1 MSWFTEAAQGAVERC
16 LGHVS
21 PYGTLP
27 LTEDAIADLRQCT
40 PPRHAVSI
48 QPNKDGGGIANG
60 IDLLTAVHSARSRGL
75 PMLSKSDAPT
85 HAFEM
90 RNINGKIGFQY
101 VMGREKDQRQLERQL
116 ETFYPDAHI
125 QVSEH
130 PHPGLLPLEK
140 GRHVA
145 IATLRL
151 RQRENG
157 KHLYPIK
164 HVDVEGFEND
174 PYGSI
179 TAEMIGERETDTRT
193 DVAVQVIFRPASA
206 KWWKGGL
213 LSAGIDE
220 IADELKQ
227 PHKEFTMVDALKYEA
242 RPEQSSLKGEE
253 RDPSDQDLRASK
265 IVRRQRGEKGF
276 RLNVRILAVSDDPEE
291 AIARVDE
298 TAEMFEGYYE
308 STTEQGFEPVPRK
321 GKEMKQVLRQ
331 AFAREWAD
339 EKMVMGV
346 RSAAGLMH
354 IPNESINTQNVE
366 WSLTSHAGD
375 VPADAA
381 RFSDYQ
387 TEGVEWEKGD
397 RSHLLTE
404 ERWQY
409 DLAAVYDESEH
420 GPPADDG
427 PEGPDQSDRA
437 SRDDSEDD
445 PVEATA

>member
-1 MSWFTEAAQGAVERC
+1 MGWFSETAQGAVKRC
-16 LGHVS
+16 LGRVS
-21 PYGTLP
+21 PYGTLT
-27 LTEDAIADLRQCT
+27 LTEDAIADLRQRT

-48 QPNKDGGGIANG
+48 QPNKDGGGIENG

-85 HAFEM
+85 HAYEM

-101 VMGREKDQRQLERQL
+101 VMGRKKDQRQLERQL

-130 PHPGLLPLEK
+130 PHPGLLPLQE

-145 IATLRL
+145 VATLRL

-179 TAEMIGERETDTRT
+179 TAEMIGERETDVQT

-213 LSAGIDE
+213 LSAGIDD

-242 RPEQSSLKGEE
+242 RPEQSSLEGEE
-253 RDPSDQDLRASK
+253 REPSDQDLRASK

-321 GKEMKQVLRQ
+321 GKDMKAVLRQ

-339 EKMVMGV
+339 EKIVMGV

-354 IPNESINTQNVE
+354 IPNETINTQNVE

-387 TEGVEWEKGD
+387 TESFEWKKED
-397 RSHLLTE
+397 RSHQLAD

-409 DLAAVYDESEH
+409 DVAAIYDESEQ
-420 GPPADDG
+420 GPPEE
-427 PEGPDQSDRA
+427 PEQNDLEDSGRT
-437 SRDDSEDD
+437 DSEDE
-445 PVEATA
+445 PSEATA

>member
-1 MSWFTEAAQGAVERC
+1 MGWFSKATSGAVERC
-16 LGHVS
+16 LGRVS
-21 PYGTLP
+21 PYGTLT
-27 LTEDAIADLRQCT
+27 LTEDAIADLRQRT

-60 IDLLTAVHSARSRGL
+60 IDLLTAVHSARSGGL
-75 PMLSKSDAPT
+75 SMLSKSDAPT

-101 VMGREKDQRQLERQL
+101 VMGREKDQSQLERQL

-130 PHPGLLPLEK
+130 PHPGLLPLDE

-145 IATLRL
+145 VATLRL

-157 KHLYPIK
+157 KHFYPIK

-179 TAEMIGERETDTRT
+179 TAEMIGERETNVST
-193 DVAVQVIFRPASA
+193 DVAVQVVFRPASA
-206 KWWKGGL
+206 TWWKGGL
-213 LSAGIDE
+213 LSDGIDE

-227 PHKEFTMVDALKYEA
+227 PHKEFTMLDALKYEA
-242 RPEQSSLKGEE
+242 FPEKSSLKGEE

-276 RLNVRILAVSDDPEE
+276 RLNIRILSVSDDPEE

-321 GKEMKQVLRQ
+321 GKNMKAALRR
-331 AFAREWAD
+331 AHAREWTD
-339 EKMVMGV
+339 EKIVMGV

-366 WSLTSHAGD
+366 WSMTSHAGD
-375 VPADAA
+375 VPADAG
-381 RFSDYQ
+381 RFSEWQ
-387 TEGVEWEKGD
+387 VEQLTWD
-397 RSHLLTE
+397 TDLRSHHLE
-404 ERWQY
+404 
-409 DLAAVYDESEH
+409 ESEWQH
-420 GPPADDG
+420 DIPVRYSAPSHRI
-427 PEGPDQSDRA
+427 SDETEA
-437 SRDDSEDD
+437 VTGADSEHERD
-445 PVEATA
+445 EATEVTA